1 MENRNDILNEL
12 REISPVLVA
21 AEKVNVYTVP
31 AGYFNDLAG
40 NILQLI
46 KEENS
51 PFLSGINK
59 QAGHV
64 PEGYFDT
71 LADSIL
77 GKIKA
82 QQNEAYYPVL
92 DTVSKQNVY
101 TVPDGYFE
109 TLAAA
114 VSGEIKAREN
124 EAFYPV
130 LDKISKQNVYAVPD
144 GYFETLSEVVAAKV
158 SQPQTKVV
166 SMGKRTGWF
175 KYAAAASVVFMLT
188 LGVYK
193 FTGSTNTKMDAVTKE
208 GMAIA
213 KDNKFEEVLT
223 NVAEED
229 IIQYL
234 QKEGADVETALVAQ
248 TIDEKDLPSQEDYLL
263 DEKAL
268 DNFLD
273 NIDVKDLNN

>member
-12 REISPVLVA
+12 REISPVLAA

-40 NILQLI
+40 SILPLI

-59 QAGHV
+59 QTGHV

-82 QQNEAYYPVL
+82 QEQEENYPVL
-92 DTVSKQNVY
+92 NKISNQNVY
-101 TVPDGYFE
+101 TVP
-109 TLAAA
+109 
-114 VSGEIKAREN
+114 
-124 EAFYPV
+124 P
-130 LDKISKQNVYAVPD
+130 
-144 GYFETLSEVVAAKV
+144 GYFETLSTDIIAKAT
-158 SQPQTKVV
+158 QPQAKVV
-166 SMGKRTGWF
+166 SMGKRSNWF
-175 KYAAAASVVFMLT
+175 KYAAAAV
-188 LGVYK
+188 
-193 FTGSTNTKMDAVTKE
+193 FTGVVMFGAFKFM
-208 GMAIA
+208 
-213 KDNKFEEVLT
+213 NKSKTEQLPDYVVAGQQIK
-223 NVAEED
+223 NVDEALETAAEED
-229 IIQYL
+229 IIKYL
-234 QKEGADVETALVAQ
+234 QKEGTDVDAALVAA
-248 TIDEKDLPSQEDYLL
+248 TIDEKELPSQEDYLL

>member
-12 REISPVLVA
+12 REISPILA
-21 AEKVNVYTVP
+21 ATEKVNVYTVP

-40 NILQLI
+40 TILPLI

-51 PFLSGINK
+51 PFLSDINK
-59 QAGHV
+59 KTGHV
-64 PEGYFDT
+64 PQGYFDT

-77 GKIKA
+77 RKIKA
-82 QQNEAYYPVL
+82 QENEAYYPVL

-109 TLAAA
+109 TL
-114 VSGEIKAREN
+114 
-124 EAFYPV
+124 
-130 LDKISKQNVYAVPD
+130 
-144 GYFETLSEVVAAKV
+144 SEVVAAKV
-158 SQPQTKVV
+158 KQPQAKVV

-175 KYAAAASVVFMLT
+175 KYAAAASVVIMLT
-188 LGVYK
+188 FGVYK

-248 TIDEKDLPSQEDYLL
+248 TIDEKELPSQEDYLL